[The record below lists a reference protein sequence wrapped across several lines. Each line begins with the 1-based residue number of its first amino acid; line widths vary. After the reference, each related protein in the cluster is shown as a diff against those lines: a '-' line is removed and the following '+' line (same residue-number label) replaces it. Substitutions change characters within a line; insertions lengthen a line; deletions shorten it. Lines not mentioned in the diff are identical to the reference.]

1 MALILSQ
8 NYLGAGSTAIQL
20 ANGDTRIYYQAT
32 DGAIHEAGGNGSVV
46 SGARY
51 SDHIL
56 IPAQGVRINTP
67 IAVTTWGAGFQEVQ
81 YPYNIL

>member
-32 DGAIHEAGGNGSVV
+32 DGAIHEAGGNGSVTSPPLGESCWNLSV
-46 SGARY
+46 SELGSYA
-51 SDHIL
+51 
-56 IPAQGVRINTP
+56 PACVFVIDGGHSLTFRVR
-67 IAVTTWGAGFQEVQ
+67 VLQ
-81 YPYNIL
+81 